1 MPELKIAATLPGEGI
16 AIAVIEMLTAL
27 WKDAGP
33 EQKLQMWDWWI
44 KDMER
49 WRKFWKVPEE

>member
-16 AIAVIEMLTAL
+16 AIAVVELLGTI
-27 WKDAGP
+27 WKDATP
-33 EQKLQMWDWWI
+33 DHKIQLWDWWI

-49 WRKFWKVPEE
+49 WRKLWKIPD